1 MKVEVNET
9 FINIAKDI
17 LKEDAKYLDEFEDEL
32 NSIKSFNQ
40 TGDLIEFGSKLG
52 LRFRVDHQEWLE
64 GVFDR
69 YMRSEHLEY
78 YNENKSNVL
87 EMDHLKNTLTKVIRN
102 KYIELAKK
110 LYMDKDA
117 KGYGD
122 VAYLKPEDQKKY
134 KYICNNLK
142 ANLEENKEKERSL
155 LEEKYL
161 LEIEI
166 MENRKDGKLY
176 EVMFDCSD
184 K

>member
-17 LKEDAKYLDEFEDEL
+17 LKEDVKYLDEFEDEL

-40 TGDLIEFGSKLG
+40 TSDLIEFGSKLG

-78 YNENKSNVL
+78 YNENKSNIL
-87 EMDHLKNTLTKVIRN
+87 EIDHLKNTLTKVIRN

-142 ANLEENKEKERSL
+142 ANLEENKKKERSL

-161 LEIEI
+161 LEIEL

>member
-1 MKVEVNET
+1 MKVKVDEV
-9 FINIAKDI
+9 FIDIAKGI
-17 LKEDAKYLDEFEDEL
+17 LKDDTKYLAEFEDEL
-32 NSIKSFNQ
+32 NDIKSFDQ
-40 TGDLIEFGSKLG
+40 TSDLIEFSSKLG
-52 LRFRVDHQEWLE
+52 LRFRIDHQEWLE

-78 YNENKSNVL
+78 YNENKSNIL
-87 EMDHLKNTLTKVIRN
+87 EMDRLKNTLVKVIRN

-122 VAYLKPEDQKKY
+122 IAYLKPEDQKKY

-142 ANLEENKEKERSL
+142 VDLKGNKEKERSL